1 MKKITLLTL
10 LLIATV
16 QQFQGQMLFDFETSS
31 IGFGSWGSAGF
42 AQITNPDPSGIN
54 TSSNVGEFT
63 HDGSGGY
70 IGIESDG
77 TFDNIDFTATPT
89 FKVKVWVDE
98 PVEVIFKLQNNPT
111 YQENSEKKY
120 QVSQEETSKW
130 IQLEFNFSDVTA
142 TNYNRVVLYFDGG
155 NSIPSG
161 AGHKY
166 YFDDIEKSSEV
177 ADPTCTDGIQNGD
190 ETGVDCGGSSCNACE
205 VLPSF
210 PFDFETS
217 SIGFGSWG
225 SAGFAQITNPDPS
238 GINTSSNVGEFT
250 HDGSGGYIGIES
262 DGTFD
267 NIDFTATPTFK
278 VKVWVDEPV
287 EVIFKLQNNPTYQE
301 NSEKKYQVSQE
312 ETNKWIQLEFNF
324 SDVTATNYNRVVLYF
339 DGGNSIPSG
348 AGHKYYFDDIE
359 KSSEVADP
367 TCTDG
372 IQNGDETGVDCGGS
386 SCNECPA
393 LLSEFNFDFDTP
405 TSITSERLDFNENAI
420 NTVTDG
426 INPTLNVGEL
436 TGVNNDWWSQIKV
449 EDANGIDLSGGDRG
463 ISLKVKGPRALP
475 VTIKIESGGDE
486 HAVTVDY
493 NTVDV
498 WQELLFDFTSFN
510 STNNTKIAVFFDMQ
524 VNGDVVTDPTLNI
537 FQIDDFVFGNFNTLS
552 SDIFEIEGLVT
563 FPNPTNNSWNISNKN
578 QVITSIEVF
587 NVLGKKVI
595 SMQPNTISAEVDASN
610 LTSGLYISK
619 IATKLGTVTRK
630 LIKQ

>member
-1 MKKITLLTL
+1 MKKITFLVL
-10 LLIATV
+10 LLINLSGYSQSVLEDFEGNAPTIAITNDDNGSVSIVADPEAGGTRGNVLKLVTASGQSWTQAELVLQGDHIDLTATSTQRTV
-16 QQFQGQMLFDFETSS
+16 EVDVYSTTARTFMAKVVAGTGDDSAGNSTAAHAGAGWETITFDFTVGQDNTAAADGIYGQIFFFPFRDTANNAWHPADNSEFYFDNIKAIGAPAPTLPSFPFDFETSS

-63 HDGSGGY
+63 HDGTGGY
-70 IGIESDG
+70 VGIESDG

-177 ADPTCTDGIQNGD
+177 ADPTCTDG
-190 ETGVDCGGSSCNACE
+190 V
-205 VLPSF
+205 
-210 PFDFETS
+210 
-217 SIGFGSWG
+217 
-225 SAGFAQITNPDPS
+225 
-238 GINTSSNVGEFT
+238 
-250 HDGSGGYIGIES
+250 
-262 DGTFD
+262 
-267 NIDFTATPTFK
+267 
-278 VKVWVDEPV
+278 
-287 EVIFKLQNNPTYQE
+287 
-301 NSEKKYQVSQE
+301 
-312 ETNKWIQLEFNF
+312 
-324 SDVTATNYNRVVLYF
+324 
-339 DGGNSIPSG
+339 
-348 AGHKYYFDDIE
+348 
-359 KSSEVADP
+359 
-367 TCTDG
+367 
-372 IQNGDETGVDCGGS
+372 QNGDETGVDCGGS

-405 TSITSERLDFNENAI
+405 TSITSYNLDFNENAI

-486 HAVTVDY
+486 HAVTVNY
-493 NTVDV
+493 NTVDI

-537 FQIDDFVFGNFNTLS
+537 FQIDDFAFGNFNTLS

-610 LTSGLYISK
+610 LTTGLYISK

>member
-1 MKKITLLTL
+1 MKKITFLVL
-10 LLIATV
+10 LLINLSGYSQSVLEDFEGTAPTIAITNDDNGSVSIVADPEAGGTRGNVLKLVTASGESWTQAELVLQGDHIDLTATSTQRTV
-16 QQFQGQMLFDFETSS
+16 EVDVYSTTARTFMAKVVAGTGDDSAGNSTAAHAGAGWETITFDFTVGQDNTAAADG
-31 IGFGSWGSAGF
+31 IYG
-42 AQITNPDPSGIN
+42 QIFFFPFRDTANNAWHPADNS
-54 TSSNVGEFT
+54 EF
-63 HDGSGGY
+63 Y
-70 IGIESDG
+70 
-77 TFDNIDFTATPT
+77 FDNIKAIGAPAPT
-89 FKVKVWVDE
+89 
-98 PVEVIFKLQNNPT
+98 
-111 YQENSEKKY
+111 
-120 QVSQEETSKW
+120 
-130 IQLEFNFSDVTA
+130 
-142 TNYNRVVLYFDGG
+142 
-155 NSIPSG
+155 
-161 AGHKY
+161 
-166 YFDDIEKSSEV
+166 
-177 ADPTCTDGIQNGD
+177 
-190 ETGVDCGGSSCNACE
+190 
-205 VLPSF
+205 LPSF

-250 HDGSGGYIGIES
+250 HDGSGSYIGIQS
-262 DGTFD
+262 DGIFD

-287 EVIFKLQNNPTYQE
+287 EVIFKLQNNPTYDQ
-301 NSEKKYQVSQE
+301 NAEKKYQVTQE
-312 ETNKWIQLEFNF
+312 ETSKWIQLEFNF
-324 SDVTATNYNRVVLYF
+324 SDATATNYNRVVLYF

-359 KSSEVADP
+359 KSSDVADP

-372 IQNGDETGVDCGGS
+372 VQNGDETGIDCGGS

-449 EDANGIDLSGGDRG
+449 EDANGIDLSGGNRG

-493 NTVDV
+493 TSVDV

-524 VNGDVVTDPTLNI
+524 VNGDVVTDPALNI
-537 FQIDDFVFGNFNTLS
+537 FQIDDFAFGNFNTLS

-578 QVITSIEVF
+578 QVIISIEVF

-595 SMQPNTISAEVDASN
+595 SIQPNTISAEVDASN
-610 LTSGLYISK
+610 LTTGLYISK

>member
-1 MKKITLLTL
+1 MKKITFLVL
-10 LLIATV
+10 LLLNLSGYSQSVLEDFEGNAPTIAITNDDNGSVSIVADPEAGGTRGNVLKLVTASGQSWTQAELVLQGDHIDLTATSTQRTV
-16 QQFQGQMLFDFETSS
+16 EVDVYSTTARTFMAKVVAGTGDDSAGNSTAAHAGAGWETITFDFTVGQDNTAAADGIYGQIFFFPFRDTANNAWHPADNSEFYFDNIKAIGAPAPTLPSFPFDFETSS

-63 HDGSGGY
+63 HDGTGGY

-77 TFDNIDFTATPT
+77 TFDNIVFTATPT

-190 ETGVDCGGSSCNACE
+190 ETGVDCGGSSCN
-205 VLPSF
+205 
-210 PFDFETS
+210 
-217 SIGFGSWG
+217 
-225 SAGFAQITNPDPS
+225 
-238 GINTSSNVGEFT
+238 
-250 HDGSGGYIGIES
+250 
-262 DGTFD
+262 
-267 NIDFTATPTFK
+267 
-278 VKVWVDEPV
+278 
-287 EVIFKLQNNPTYQE
+287 
-301 NSEKKYQVSQE
+301 
-312 ETNKWIQLEFNF
+312 
-324 SDVTATNYNRVVLYF
+324 
-339 DGGNSIPSG
+339 
-348 AGHKYYFDDIE
+348 
-359 KSSEVADP
+359 
-367 TCTDG
+367 
-372 IQNGDETGVDCGGS
+372 
-386 SCNECPA
+386 ECPA

-405 TSITSERLDFNENAI
+405 TSITSYNLDFNENAI

-486 HAVTVDY
+486 HAVTVNY
-493 NTVDV
+493 NTVDI

-537 FQIDDFVFGNFNTLS
+537 FQIDDFAFGNFKTLS
-552 SDIFEIEGLVT
+552 SDIFEIVGLVT

>member
-1 MKKITLLTL
+1 MKKITFLVF
-10 LLIATV
+10 LLINLLGYSQSVLEDFEGNAPTIAITNDDNGSVSIVADPEVGGTRGNVLKLVTASGQSWTTAELILQGDHIDLTAASTQRTV
-16 QQFQGQMLFDFETSS
+16 EVDVYSTTARTFMAKVVAGTGDDSAGNSTAAHAGAGWETITFDFTVGQDNTAAADGIYGQIFFFPFRDTANNAWHPADNSEFYFDNIKAIGAPAPTLPSFPFDFETSS
-31 IGFGSWGSAGF
+31 IGFGSCGSAGF

-54 TSSNVGEFT
+54 TSLNVGEFT
-63 HDGSGGY
+63 HDGTGGY

-120 QVSQEETSKW
+120 QVSQEETS
-130 IQLEFNFSDVTA
+130 
-142 TNYNRVVLYFDGG
+142 
-155 NSIPSG
+155 
-161 AGHKY
+161 
-166 YFDDIEKSSEV
+166 
-177 ADPTCTDGIQNGD
+177 
-190 ETGVDCGGSSCNACE
+190 
-205 VLPSF
+205 
-210 PFDFETS
+210 
-217 SIGFGSWG
+217 
-225 SAGFAQITNPDPS
+225 
-238 GINTSSNVGEFT
+238 
-250 HDGSGGYIGIES
+250 
-262 DGTFD
+262 
-267 NIDFTATPTFK
+267 
-278 VKVWVDEPV
+278 
-287 EVIFKLQNNPTYQE
+287 
-301 NSEKKYQVSQE
+301 
-312 ETNKWIQLEFNF
+312 KWIQLEFNF